1 LTIDSKINGENRRK
15 INKNYEK
22 FVQNVSFK
30 AKSYEERAKNE
41 IRISQ
46 NVNIFIILNIFN
58 F

>member
-41 IRISQ
+41 IQI
-46 NVNIFIILNIFN
+46 
-58 F
+58 